1 MLAGGV
7 VEHGGGVAGGV
18 HARRGRL
25 HVVVDHDRAVR
36 QHVHLALEQVGVR
49 QEADGQNR
57 HFGRVLALFGDHSD
71 GVVVIVAEL
80 DHLLAE
86 RERDAVLLERGR
98 HLIGDGLI
106 EIIGQRAIKAVDQR
120 GLDAGDAELLGD
132 FRADIARPDHH
143 CRLGGFRLFLDG
155 DGVIPVLAQQHM
167 RAVDA
172 GDRRDDRARAGGH
185 DQFVESEGLFG
196 GVSGLVQRAVGE
208 GSGVEVHGRHVG
220 AHMHGRAGFGQ
231 SGRGGVEHFLRV
243 GYVVAHPQGDAA
255 GEEGQRT
262 VALENMDGPIGVL
275 GENRGGGERAGV
287 RAADDGDCGHE
298 CSFACGHGV

>member
-172 GDRRDDRARAGGH
+172 GDGREPVVTTSLSKARVCSAG
-185 DQFVESEGLFG
+185 SPA
-196 GVSGLVQRAVGE
+196 SSSAR
-208 GSGVEVHGRHVG
+208 
-220 AHMHGRAGFGQ
+220 
-231 SGRGGVEHFLRV
+231 
-243 GYVVAHPQGDAA
+243 
-255 GEEGQRT
+255 
-262 VALENMDGPIGVL
+262 
-275 GENRGGGERAGV
+275 
-287 RAADDGDCGHE
+287 
-298 CSFACGHGV
+298 

>member
-1 MLAGGV
+1 MPGIGGMTGRAADAQHCG
-7 VEHGGGVAGGV
+7 EHEHEAP
-18 HARRGRL
+18 
-25 HVVVDHDRAVR
+25 VR
-36 QHVHLALEQVGVR
+36 YPH
-49 QEADGQNR
+49 R
-57 HFGRVLALFGDHSD
+57 H
-71 GVVVIVAEL
+71 
-80 DHLLAE
+80 
-86 RERDAVLLERGR
+86 
-98 HLIGDGLI
+98 
-106 EIIGQRAIKAVDQR
+106 
-120 GLDAGDAELLGD
+120 
-132 FRADIARPDHH
+132 
-143 CRLGGFRLFLDG
+143 
-155 DGVIPVLAQQHM
+155 
-167 RAVDA
+167 
-172 GDRRDDRARAGGH
+172 RRD
-185 DQFVESEGLFG
+185 

>member
-1 MLAGGV
+1 MSPRRSAPARVRPEAASDEIVQL
-7 VEHGGGVAGGV
+7 HGGRGLRAHVLHGRRLDVAAHQQALAHRDRWPAECNRAGRWGCRTRWRSCRGV

-25 HVVVDHDRAVR
+25 HVVVDHDLAVR

-132 FRADIARPDHH
+132 FR
-143 CRLGGFRLFLDG
+143 
-155 DGVIPVLAQQHM
+155 
-167 RAVDA
+167 
-172 GDRRDDRARAGGH
+172 
-185 DQFVESEGLFG
+185 
-196 GVSGLVQRAVGE
+196 
-208 GSGVEVHGRHVG
+208 GS
-220 AHMHGRAGFGQ
+220 
-231 SGRGGVEHFLRV
+231 
-243 GYVVAHPQGDAA
+243 
-255 GEEGQRT
+255 
-262 VALENMDGPIGVL
+262 I
-275 GENRGGGERAGV
+275 
-287 RAADDGDCGHE
+287 
-298 CSFACGHGV
+298 